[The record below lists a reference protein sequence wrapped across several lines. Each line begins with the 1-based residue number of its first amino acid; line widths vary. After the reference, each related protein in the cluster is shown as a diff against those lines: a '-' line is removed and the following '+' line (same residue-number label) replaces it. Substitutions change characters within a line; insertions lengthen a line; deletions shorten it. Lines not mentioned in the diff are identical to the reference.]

1 MSDIRLER
9 LKANARF
16 LAGGAKDLELINS
29 IASTKMQIN
38 IQVEESGWKN
48 LMLERGGG
56 LHRFHRELNPFKEW
70 SERIDAAAENAVV
83 ICLGTGFGYQLP
95 DLIPSLPKDS
105 NLILLETQPE
115 AYFVFLTE
123 LDLENILPPG
133 TKIIF
138 APQPEMLFEY
148 LLRHIYRYHRTPV
161 QLIPLDTFG
170 FFSPGYIESVVF
182 ALEDHTSRHQV
193 YIRSLEEQRDAIYQ
207 NTLGNI
213 SHLKESNVATEGGAG
228 KERALIVAS
237 GPSTEWNLPVIRAI
251 REFVHIIAVGS
262 AMEPLLRNSIEPD
275 LVVVSDPNPINRTHF
290 PQEEYA
296 LPLLYNIV
304 IPSEIVSKF
313 RGLRTIC
320 NVGHGLEELI
330 FEATPLLR
338 LTGWGTVASITLDFC
353 VKAGFSEV
361 AFIGTDFSYISEKAH
376 MEDYQVD
383 FSPQDE
389 IQLKDDY
396 GLPIKTTK
404 AFKDYAAYFNDQIA
418 NYSSSRTRIINCCD
432 GGLVSG
438 GERINLRE
446 YYHRV
451 RVKTRG
457 KKPILKG
464 KPFSTHSAAIK
475 AMIEAIGNRVGEAEQ
490 ALSQVI
496 SGRSNLNEWSKLPAA
511 YAFEGLLLED
521 LKALEGAMMGGKQ
534 NAVEEAVAAI
544 RLHLR
549 ERSGLIIDEL
559 QKLSK

>member
-1 MSDIRLER
+1 M
-9 LKANARF
+9 
-16 LAGGAKDLELINS
+16 
-29 IASTKMQIN
+29 
-38 IQVEESGWKN
+38 
-48 LMLERGGG
+48 
-56 LHRFHRELNPFKEW
+56 
-70 SERIDAAAENAVV
+70 
-83 ICLGTGFGYQLP
+83 
-95 DLIPSLPKDS
+95 
-105 NLILLETQPE
+105 
-115 AYFVFLTE
+115 
-123 LDLENILPPG
+123 
-133 TKIIF
+133 
-138 APQPEMLFEY
+138 
-148 LLRHIYRYHRTPV
+148 
-161 QLIPLDTFG
+161 IPLDTFG
-170 FFSPGYIESVVF
+170 FFSPGYIESVVH

-193 YIRSLEEQRDAIYQ
+193 YIRSLEEQRDANHQ
-207 NTLGNI
+207 NTLCNI
-213 SHLKESNVATEGGAG
+213 PHLRESTLATEGGAG

-251 REFVHIIAVGS
+251 KEFVHLIAVGS
-262 AMEPLLRNSIEPD
+262 AMEPLLRHGIEPD

-290 PQEEYA
+290 PEQEYS
-296 LPLLYNIV
+296 LPLLYDIV

-338 LTGWGTVASITLDFC
+338 LTGWGTIAAITLDFC
-353 VKAGFSEV
+353 VKADFSEV

-383 FSPQDE
+383 FSPRDE

-396 GLPIKTTK
+396 GLPVKTTK
-404 AFKDYAAYFNDQIA
+404 TFRDYAAYFNDQIA
-418 NYSSSRTRIINCCD
+418 NYASSRTRIINCCE

-438 GERINLRE
+438 GERISLRE

-457 KKPILKG
+457 KKPFLKG

-475 AMIEAIGNRVGEAEQ
+475 AMTEAIGKRVGEAEQ

-496 SGRSNLNEWSKLPAA
+496 SGESNLNEWSKLPAA

-521 LKALEGAMMGGKQ
+521 LKAMEGAMMYGKQ